1 MVWGGSIPPYTTKNM
16 AVTDITATV
25 LRITGVTPTANS
37 IEDAQRFVVSSV
49 PKNLLKWASTFTVP
63 SNHGGNTTAGV
74 TITMPTG
81 TDSVLDVSR
90 NGFSAT
96 EVPYEMKGFIA
107 NTASLHLAT
116 NTYPKYY
123 LNDTNP
129 GEGSKV
135 IVKPIPTDSE
145 TAVVLYVDFSKIDD
159 DCDLRNAV
167 IYHTSSHEFTKLG
180 SDELPTISIDAVP
193 PDSPTLSSVIFNST
207 DSDLD
212 ADFPTL
218 HPFTVSTISA
228 ATILGTTSNF
238 NDYFEDGDLNPLNDS
253 DPGVFSVLAVPPDAP
268 TVPNFNLDTV
278 TDLPTY
284 TQLEGL
290 TSMSGSSTGSQTTF
304 NQWFDVVGDHITDED
319 TELST
324 AQIQKISTY
333 IQAYS
338 GEMQNNLNAFNT
350 QLQAYQAEIGTV
362 LQEAQYEQQ
371 AEHTSQLQQYQAE
384 VAHYQAE
391 VNTEVNEYT
400 QKLQRYNTE
409 LGIVHQS
416 WATMYQA
423 AIQESIQELQVE
435 NQRNMAAAQA
445 ELQLNIDN
453 ENRSQQRQLQNGIND
468 MQALLQD
475 NQSKISKYQAETAVY
490 QAESSNN
497 IQEYQSKIQ
506 KQQAYSKEADKYY
519 QWANAEV
526 QIYIQNNSKMIS
538 STMAAQASAQ
548 QRGR

>member
-1 MVWGGSIPPYTTKNM
+1 M
-16 AVTDITATV
+16 AVTDIQATV

-37 IEDAQRFVVSSV
+37 VEDAQRFVVSSV
-49 PKNLLKWASTFTVP
+49 PKNLLKWAATFTVP
-63 SNHGGNTTAGV
+63 SNHGGNTSDGV

-145 TAVVLYVDFSKIDD
+145 TAVVLYVDFSKVDD
-159 DCDLRNAV
+159 DCVLRNAV

-193 PDSPTLSSVIFNST
+193 PDSATLSSVTFNST

-212 ADFPTL
+212 ADLPT
-218 HPFTVSTISA
+218 FSTAEVSA
-228 ATILGTTSNF
+228 ADVYGTTSNF
-238 NDYFEDGDLNPLNDS
+238 NDYFESGTLNPLNDS
-253 DPGVFSVLAVPPDAP
+253 DPGVFSLLTVPPDAP
-268 TVPNFNLDTV
+268 TVPNFNINID

-284 TQLEGL
+284 TSLGDL
-290 TSMSGSSTGSQTTF
+290 TTMSPGDSQTTF
-304 NQWFDVVGDHITDED
+304 TQWFDVVGDYIADED
-319 TELST
+319 VELST

-338 GEMQNNLNAFNT
+338 GEMQNNLNDFNT
-350 QLQAYQAEIGTV
+350 QLQAYQAELSTE

-416 WATMYQA
+416 WTTMYQA
-423 AIQESIQELQVE
+423 AIQESIQELQIE
-435 NQRNMAAAQA
+435 NQVNIAAAQA
-445 ELQLNIDN
+445 ELQKNIDN

-497 IQEYQSKIQ
+497 IQEYQSKVQ

-538 STMAAQASAQ
+538 RTMAAQASAQ

>member
-1 MVWGGSIPPYTTKNM
+1 M
-16 AVTDITATV
+16 AVTDIQATV
-25 LRITGVTPTANS
+25 LRITGVSPTANS
-37 IEDAQRFVVSSV
+37 VEDGQRFVVSSV
-49 PKNLLKWASTFTVP
+49 PKDLLMFAQKVSSASTDGSAISFSVND
-63 SNHGGNTTAGV
+63 S
-74 TITMPTG
+74 IT
-81 TDSVLDVSR
+81 DVQR
-90 NGFSAT
+90 NGYSCVEIPMSDAVWALDSSSLRFAT
-96 EVPYEMKGFIA
+96 AKRPVFYHKQGAVHFAPV
-107 NTASLHLAT
+107 T
-116 NTYPKYY
+116 
-123 LNDTNP
+123 D
-129 GEGSKV
+129 GSNAGYV
-135 IVKPIPTDSE
+135 F
-145 TAVVLYVDFSKIDD
+145 YVDFSLIDD

-167 IYHTSSHEFTKLG
+167 IFHAASSEFTKL
-180 SDELPTISIDAVP
+180 SSTQLPTSAISFNSVP
-193 PDSPTLSSVIFNST
+193 PDTPSITTVSYSGLG
-207 DSDLD
+207 SDLD
-212 ADFPTL
+212 ATSPT
-218 HPFTVSTISA
+218 FSTATVSA

-238 NDYFEDGDLNPLNDS
+238 NDYFESGSLNPLNDN
-253 DPGVFSVLAVPPDAP
+253 DPGEFSLLTVPPDAP
-268 TVPNFNLDTV
+268 TVPDFNINIDTN
-278 TDLPTY
+278 LPTY
-284 TQLEGL
+284 TSLGDL
-290 TSMSGSSTGSQTTF
+290 TTMSAGDSQTTF
-304 NQWFDVVGDHITDED
+304 TQWFDVVGDYIADED
-319 TELST
+319 VELST

-350 QLQAYQAEIGTV
+350 ELQKYQAELSNE

-371 AEHTSQLQQYQAE
+371 AEHASKIQQYQAE

-453 ENRSQQRQLQNGIND
+453 ENRSQQRQLQNAIND

>member
-1 MVWGGSIPPYTTKNM
+1 M
-16 AVTDITATV
+16 AVTDIQATV

-37 IEDAQRFVVSSV
+37 VEDAQRFVVSSV
-49 PKNLLKWASTFTVP
+49 PKNLLKWAATFTVP
-63 SNHGGNTTAGV
+63 SNHGGNTSDGV

-135 IVKPIPTDSE
+135 IVKPIPTDSA
-145 TAVVLYVDFSKIDD
+145 TAVVLYVDYSKIDD

-167 IYHTSSHEFTKLG
+167 IYHTSSHEFSKLG

-193 PDSPTLSSVIFNST
+193 PDSPTISVVAFNTSNT
-207 DSDLD
+207 EDLD
-212 ADFPTL
+212 ASLPTTY
-218 HPFTVSTISA
+218 PFTVATVSA
-228 ATILGTTSNF
+228 ATELGTTSNF
-238 NDYFEDGDLNPLNDS
+238 KTYFESTDTFNPLNDN
-253 DPGVFSVLAVPPDAP
+253 DPGEFSLLTVPPDAP
-268 TVPNFNLDTV
+268 TVPDFNINID

-284 TQLEGL
+284 TSLGDL
-290 TSMSGSSTGSQTTF
+290 TTMSDSDTSSQTAF
-304 NQWFDVVGDHITDED
+304 DQWFDVVGDYIADED
-319 TELST
+319 VELST

-338 GEMQNNLNAFNT
+338 GEMQNNLNDFNT
-350 QLQAYQAEIGTV
+350 QLQAYQAELSNE

-371 AEHTSQLQQYQAE
+371 AEHASKIQQYQAE

-416 WATMYQA
+416 WTTMYQA

-453 ENRSQQRQLQNGIND
+453 ENRSQQRQLQNAIND

-497 IQEYQSKIQ
+497 IQEYQSKVQ